1 MASRWWRW
9 MTLNIH
15 TKTYSNPEYWICGFC
30 RSYVKQSKVPI
41 MRLEQELNLST
52 IEMKTVRKV
61 GPVLCQHCYR
71 VRLDYSRFQLVSEL
85 ISYWIFY
92 FFVGPLLVVLFGFF
106 VCLSSLCENT
116 NSETHEA
123 TCEDYYGRKLN
134 AYLNEQS

>member
-1 MASRWWRW
+1 MPGCLSERDDQINNFEAHQEMASRWWRW

-71 VRLDYSRFQLVSEL
+71 VRLDYSRFQLG
-85 ISYWIFY
+85 
-92 FFVGPLLVVLFGFF
+92 GPFLTWCG
-106 VCLSSLCENT
+106 
-116 NSETHEA
+116 A
-123 TCEDYYGRKLN
+123 
-134 AYLNEQS
+134 